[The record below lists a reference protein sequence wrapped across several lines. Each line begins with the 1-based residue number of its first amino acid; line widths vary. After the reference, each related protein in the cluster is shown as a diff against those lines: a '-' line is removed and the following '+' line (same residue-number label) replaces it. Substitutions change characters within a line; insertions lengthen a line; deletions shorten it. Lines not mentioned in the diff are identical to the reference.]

1 MKYGVLIFPTDYS
14 IDPVT
19 LGKEA
24 EARGLDSIWFPEHTH
39 IPASRV
45 TPWPGGADLPQDYW
59 HCMDPFI
66 ALSAVASVTSKI
78 RLGTGIC
85 LVVEHDP
92 IALAKQVASLDY
104 LSDGR
109 FLFGVGAGWNVE
121 EMANHG
127 TDFKRRW
134 KVQRERIEA
143 MKEIWTKDDA
153 EYHGEFVDFDPIWSW
168 PKPKQAGGPPVYV
181 GGDGPGTFKRVI
193 RYGDAWMPIGVRLR
207 ASIEEKMAELQSM
220 AADAGRGPI
229 PVAIYGVAPQPEV
242 VNSYLEAGVDEVI
255 FWMPSVDESQA
266 MQMMDAYSGVMNA
279 VAKAGA

>member
-1 MKYGVLIFPTDYS
+1 MKYGVLVFPTDYS

-24 EARGLDSIWFPEHTH
+24 EARGLNSIWFPEHTH
-39 IPASRV
+39 IPASRE

-59 HCMDPFI
+59 HCMDPFT
-66 ALSAVASVTSKI
+66 ALAAVASVTSKI
-78 RLGTGIC
+78 KLGTGIC
-85 LVVEHDP
+85 LVVEHEP
-92 IALAKQVASLDY
+92 IALAKQIATLDY
-104 LSDGR
+104 ISEGR
-109 FLFGVGAGWNVE
+109 FLFGVGGGWNVE

-181 GGDGPGTFKRVI
+181 GGDGPNTFKRVI

-207 ASIEEKMAELQSM
+207 GSIQEKMAELKSM
-220 AADAGRGPI
+220 AEEAGRGPI
-229 PVAIYGVAPQPEV
+229 PVAIYGVAPTPEV
-242 VNSYLEAGVDEVI
+242 VNSYIEAGVDEAI
-255 FWMPSVDESQA
+255 FWMPSIDESKS
-266 MQMMDAYSGVMNA
+266 MQMMDAYTNVMET

>member
-1 MKYGVLIFPTDYS
+1 M
-14 IDPVT
+14 
-19 LGKEA
+19 
-24 EARGLDSIWFPEHTH
+24 
-39 IPASRV
+39 
-45 TPWPGGADLPQDYW
+45 PQEYW
-59 HCMDPFI
+59 HCMDPLI
-66 ALSAVASVTSKI
+66 ALTAVAAATNKI

-92 IALAKQVASLDY
+92 IVLAKSVASLDFI
-104 LSDGR
+104 SGGR

-134 KVQRERIEA
+134 KVMRERIEA
-143 MKEIWTKDDA
+143 MKEIWTKDEA
-153 EYHGEFVDFDPIWSW
+153 EYHGEFVDFDPVWSW

-193 RYGDAWMPIGVRLR
+193 RYGAAWMPIGVRLR
-207 ASIEEKMAELQSM
+207 ASIQEKIADLQRMAEE
-220 AADAGRGPI
+220 ARRGTI
-229 PVAIYGVAPQPEV
+229 PVAIYGVAPTPEV
-242 VNSYLEAGVDEVI
+242 VNNYLEAGVDEAI

-266 MQMMDAYSGVMNA
+266 MRMMDTYSSVMET